1 MTISRTV
8 RFSHAGSAWARRVA
22 AVLIITGLF
31 AADAYAQII
40 RRPTRRDPQ
49 WFVSFNAGYERSRTI
64 QDGSTHSDWLFGSG
78 PQYGAALEKTVAPG
92 TTFGVSA
99 LFSQLPLSYQPTV
112 NVGPTSCVASCEA
125 TANVTEIVGVFRADY
140 GGGLFGFRGGHEFG
154 IGVTAY
160 SNFREQTTGD
170 ALPPSKTDMDLLLS
184 YTSVFGFGISPT
196 SAIEFGLGTGFT
208 IHQRQ
213 GLSAS
218 ENTLNPMLRLRVGLR
233 MGLGS

>member
-1 MTISRTV
+1 MSISRTPLIAHGRV
-8 RFSHAGSAWARRVA
+8 RSIA
-22 AVLIITGLF
+22 AALIISGLF
-31 AADAYAQII
+31 ASESDAQII
-40 RRPTRRDPQ
+40 RRPIRREPD

-78 PQYGAALEKTVAPG
+78 PQYGATLEKTVAPG

-99 LFSQLPLSYQPTV
+99 LFSQLPLSYQPTT
-112 NVGPTSCVASCEA
+112 NVGPTGCFSSCEA
-125 TANVTEIVGVFRADY
+125 TANVMEVVGVFRADY

-160 SNFREQTTGD
+160 SNFREQTSGNV
-170 ALPPSKTDMDLLLS
+170 LPPSKTDLDLLLS
-184 YTSVFGFGISPT
+184 YTSVFGFGLSPN

-208 IHQRQ
+208 IHQRS

-218 ENTLNPMLRLRVGLR
+218 ENTLNPLLRLRVGVR